1 MLKPGDTAQD
11 FDLPAAISGARG
23 RVVLSR
29 VRRELVV
36 LFFYVHDFSFI
47 CPTEVKGFQEELA
60 RFRAEDAEVIG
71 VSVDDV
77 ETHLRWSTELGGID
91 YPLVADPGGKLA
103 SVLGVFDES
112 EGTALRATYV
122 LGRRGEVLYAVA
134 SQANI
139 GRGVHET
146 LRVVQALR
154 CGRECPADWQPE
166 SEMAP

>member
-1 MLKPGDTAQD
+1 MLKPGDIIQD
-11 FDLPAAISGARG
+11 FDLPAAVSGAPT

-29 VRRELVV
+29 GKGDLVV

-47 CPTEVKGFQEELA
+47 CPTEVKGFQEELGK
-60 RFRAEDAEVIG
+60 FRAENADLIG

-77 ETHLRWSTELGGID
+77 ETHVRWSRELGGID
-91 YPLVADPGGKLA
+91 YPLVADLGGKLA
-103 SVLGVFDES
+103 GALGVFDQGD
-112 EGTALRATYV
+112 GTALRATYI
-122 LGRRGEVLYAVA
+122 LSRRREVLYAVA

-154 CGRECPADWQPE
+154 CGRQCPADWQPDNE
-166 SEMAP
+166 AAP